1 MEDNQ
6 IPEGWEKLY
15 LNEIFE
21 FKYGTNLPTIDLSTD
36 GFPVYGANGI
46 IGFHTKFNY
55 LNSEILIS
63 CRGENSGV
71 INVSKEKSFITNN
84 SIICKYKFEVD
95 KTFFYYNLKTIDRL
109 KMVSG
114 SAQPQVVIKDLNKI
128 DIVFP
133 KSTTEQQSIA
143 NILSKTDQAIA
154 HTEALIAK
162 YTRIKTGLM
171 QDLLTKGIDQNGNIR
186 TEQTHKFK
194 DSPLGRIPYEWECEK
209 LNSVCNIYISGV
221 DKKTHFGE
229 KAVYLCNYMDV
240 YSNREINAKIDY
252 MQVTATDSE
261 IKKFQLKIGDVIITK
276 DSETPDDIA
285 VPTVVKEVFDN
296 LICGYHLALIRPKSN
311 LLGGFLMFQ
320 LLNHSSKKYFG
331 SLATGSTRF
340 GLKLGSIENFPTFIP
355 SLDEQY
361 KLVSIIEKNQNLILE
376 EMNNLTKLQSL
387 KTGLMQDL
395 LSGKVR
401 VKVSE
406 AGFTGLEDKQDYTDK
421 KSLKSSNQANPD
433 TDNNQANPKI
443 KKS

>member
-1 MEDNQ
+1 M
-6 IPEGWEKLY
+6 ITFY
-15 LNEIFE
+15 L
-21 FKYGTNLPTIDLSTD
+21 
-36 GFPVYGANGI
+36 
-46 IGFHTKFNY
+46 
-55 LNSEILIS
+55 
-63 CRGENSGV
+63 
-71 INVSKEKSFITNN
+71 
-84 SIICKYKFEVD
+84 
-95 KTFFYYNLKTIDRL
+95 
-109 KMVSG
+109 
-114 SAQPQVVIKDLNKI
+114 
-128 DIVFP
+128 P